1 MNLLSGL
8 SSNKLFKKIALG
20 IFIGTMAVC
29 TFMGNLVKVSSLNIV
44 QWMVIIGLGFIV
56 IPIDILRKYITK
68 RKKN

>member
-1 MNLLSGL
+1 
-8 SSNKLFKKIALG
+8 
-20 IFIGTMAVC
+20 MAVC